1 MICLAGA
8 GNGGGFGGT
17 NSFSTSGAPALSS
30 SCLIFGSWVV
40 VGGRSVADE
49 DVEVDALPP
58 SDAINVDAVP
68 LNDVAVDVI
77 PVSPRELIELPVVA
91 VSPIGIDALPPGDVG
106 VDAVPPSDAV
116 IDVVAVPSRPIPW
129 CEVPFPPAD
138 I

>member
-1 MICLAGA
+1 M
-8 GNGGGFGGT
+8 
-17 NSFSTSGAPALSS
+17 
-30 SCLIFGSWVV
+30 VV

-49 DVEVDALPP
+49 DVKVDALPP

-91 VSPIGIDALPPGDVG
+91 VSPIGIDALPPGDVS

-116 IDVVAVPSRPIPW
+116 IDVDIVAVPSRPIPR
-129 CEVPFPPAD
+129 CNVPFPPAD